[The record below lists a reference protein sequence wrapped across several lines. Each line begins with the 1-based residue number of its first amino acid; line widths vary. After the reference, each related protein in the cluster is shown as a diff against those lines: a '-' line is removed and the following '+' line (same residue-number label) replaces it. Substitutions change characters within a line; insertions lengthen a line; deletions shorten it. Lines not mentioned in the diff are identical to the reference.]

1 MPCLAELY
9 RAALPAG
16 HSTPLSDEDLD
27 AILSSLHAR
36 GRDAHPDL
44 RLTAEAFA
52 EHLAR
57 CAAAVDGDRDHEH
70 AADLYLAA
78 AALNGE
84 PAAVAKLRQS
94 CWPLAL
100 KYLRPF
106 REVSIDDVAQ
116 ELWNAL
122 LFGDPG
128 RSPKLRSYSGKGPLG
143 AFVGITAQRLALM
156 RLRRDGADARLSG
169 RAAAEINAL
178 ASDPELAFIK
188 HQHRDSFQQML
199 NLALQSLDDRARM
212 VLRMYLI
219 DRLSVERVAKVYGV
233 SQSSVSRWLAK
244 ARDTVLAETRRLLS
258 DKLRLS
264 ESEFQSLWNI
274 LNSELELSMSRVLG
288 EVA

>member
-1 MPCLAELY
+1 
-9 RAALPAG
+9 
-16 HSTPLSDEDLD
+16 
-27 AILSSLHAR
+27 LSSLHAR
-36 GRDAHPDL
+36 ARDAHPDL

-52 EHLAR
+52 DHLAR
-57 CAAAVDGDRDHEH
+57 CGAAVDGDRDHEH

-78 AALNGE
+78 AALNGQ

-128 RSPKLRSYSGKGPLG
+128 GSPKLRSYSGKGPLG

-244 ARDTVLAETRRLLS
+244 ARDTVLTETRRLLS

-274 LNSELELSMSRVLG
+274 LNSELDLSMSRVLG